1 MNKVA
6 FASSLLAALYTPVNS
21 LRLTGT
27 PDEQGSTGPILTQP
41 NPLSYHGTDT
51 QYEWAKNFGLHSFWV
66 YPEDIEIPSDSRW
79 DTKDAAAFC
88 KNNVQIEE

>member
-6 FASSLLAALYTPVNS
+6 FASSLLAALYVPVNS
-21 LRLTGT
+21 LRLTDT

-51 QYEWAKNFGLHSFWV
+51 QYEWA
-66 YPEDIEIPSDSRW
+66 
-79 DTKDAAAFC
+79 
-88 KNNVQIEE
+88 